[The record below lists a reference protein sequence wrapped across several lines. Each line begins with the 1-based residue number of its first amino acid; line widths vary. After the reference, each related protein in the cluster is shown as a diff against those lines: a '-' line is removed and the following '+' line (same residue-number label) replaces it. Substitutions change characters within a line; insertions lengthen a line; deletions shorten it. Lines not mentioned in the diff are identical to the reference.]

1 MHLVPAVCVQGML
14 VMRGSEGLR
23 AMMVELRMVGMVG
36 MTGMVWGGTFIEQGA
51 VIEQL
56 CDGVGG
62 GRGEQAVCVIVPQ
75 RLVDARPVSQLG
87 AIAQHLVGLLP
98 RREVFRPDSQRRPGQ
113 RHMVGSTIRW
123 YE

>member
-1 MHLVPAVCVQGML
+1 MYMHLVLAVCVQGML
-14 VMRGSEGLR
+14 EMRGSEGLR
-23 AMMVELRMVGMVG
+23 AMTVMVRMVG

-51 VIEQL
+51 VVEQL
-56 CDGVGG
+56 RDGVGG